1 MLHVLTYITI
11 FTLRGCGGSRCTCRR
26 WSWCRHCRCR
36 RCGCGGGGCGTGR
49 CFYRTTIIIYRC
61 KIMSFYDTNFP
72 YNVSKS

>member
-1 MLHVLTYITI
+1 MYQNNIKSTEQNQHDKDTN
-11 FTLRGCGGSRCTCRR
+11 GCG
-26 WSWCRHCRCR
+26 
-36 RCGCGGGGCGTGR
+36 CGCGGGGCGTGR